1 MKNKI
6 KRFQELNPHKQLEFL
21 KNGEFP
27 GWPREE
33 RIEFLKGILNAELSS
48 MITAAALKLLR
59 ELDYRDKYFFRRF
72 LYHIDSSVS
81 NAARKAINQK
91 IDGSDS
97 ECAKM
102 KKVFRE
108 GDVNDR
114 VLIANCFLDGKG
126 KLDENALIS
135 LLSFD
140 DLKVRELIVG
150 KISMDHE
157 LDEAILSNI
166 LKSGASLAWYVRA
179 ALVEILGKRKS
190 KYLMDIMD
198 YLITDKNVEVKLKVV
213 DALMKLKEDTTDK
226 TRIYMQRLA
235 DDAIIWVRREAR
247 RALKAM

>member
-6 KRFQELNPHKQLEFL
+6 KSFLELNPHKQLEFL
-21 KNGEFP
+21 KTGEFP

-33 RIEFLKGILNAELSS
+33 RIEFLKGILNIELSS
-48 MITAAALKLLR
+48 KITASALKKLR
-59 ELDYRDKYFFRRF
+59 ELGYRDKYFFRRF

-91 IDGSDS
+91 LESNDS
-97 ECAKM
+97 ECARM
-102 KKVFRE
+102 KKVLRE

-114 VLIANCFLDGKG
+114 VLIANCFLDGEG

-150 KISMDHE
+150 KISMEHE
-157 LDEAILSNI
+157 LDESILSNI

-190 KYLMDIMD
+190 KYLMEIMD
-198 YLITDKNVEVKLKVV
+198 YLINDKNVEVKLKLV
-213 DALMKLKEDTTDK
+213 DALIKLKEDPADK

-235 DDAIIWVRREAR
+235 NDSIIWVRREAR
-247 RALKAM
+247 RALKTL